1 MRTVL
6 VRLFK
11 EYAGYKAGQTMPVQE
26 WKYYEL
32 KRDGICNLVAGSVS
46 DHWEDIRRA
55 TDEEE

>member
-1 MRTVL
+1 
-6 VRLFK
+6 
-11 EYAGYKAGQTMPVQE
+11 MPVQE